1 MVTVDSSIITAYDS
15 STWVSLSQSSAL
27 MVTGESSMV
36 VSTGTVVKVT
46 LKRVT
51 SRARVVAIEIEY
63 NLFDVVLHIEKLT
76 TLCESVI
83 SYRHR

>member
-1 MVTVDSSIITAYDS
+1 
-15 STWVSLSQSSAL
+15 
-27 MVTGESSMV
+27 
-36 VSTGTVVKVT
+36 
-46 LKRVT
+46 
-51 SRARVVAIEIEY
+51 VVAIEIEY